1 MNSIQLAKYRGYQNV
16 MELLVAEE
24 VERQLNKLPPKLA
37 MYIRSLEVETYALN
51 RLPSLYASS
60 EKGWRHQC
68 QKAKAELHKNI
79 AVGVRQA
86 FSAIQADPLRLSNPL
101 TPVEASESQEKSESQ
116 AALEA
121 LRDLLQQPDLSWPE
135 VVQAFKTL
143 LAERP
148 QHQPLRRS
156 VRRLGT
162 YGEAS
167 WQPKH
172 NLAPKHNLDHQR
184 HGWNN
189 PLYSK

>member
-1 MNSIQLAKYRGYQNV
+1 MNSIQLAEYKGYQNV
-16 MELLVAEE
+16 MEFLVAEE

-60 EKGWRHQC
+60 EKGWRYQC
-68 QKAKAELHKNI
+68 QKAEAELHKNI

-86 FSAIQADPLRLSNPL
+86 FSAVQADPLRLSNPL
-101 TPVEASESQEKSESQ
+101 NPIEVSESQESSESQ
-116 AALEA
+116 AALQA

-135 VVQAFKTL
+135 VVQAFKSL

-148 QHQPLRRS
+148 RYQPLRRS

-172 NLAPKHNLDHQR
+172 HLAHQR
-184 HGWNN
+184 NGWNN
-189 PLYSK
+189 PLYSQ